1 MWGQRVPHV
10 SASRFPA
17 PYKSWFFLYIPL
29 YGLRSMFTRAG
40 LLTLLQKE
48 YWPHF
53 TGEET
58 ESQRAEVL
66 GTGQNAY
73 ENIPVLGPQC
83 SLLS

>member
-1 MWGQRVPHV
+1 
-10 SASRFPA
+10 
-17 PYKSWFFLYIPL
+17 
-29 YGLRSMFTRAG
+29 MFTRAG